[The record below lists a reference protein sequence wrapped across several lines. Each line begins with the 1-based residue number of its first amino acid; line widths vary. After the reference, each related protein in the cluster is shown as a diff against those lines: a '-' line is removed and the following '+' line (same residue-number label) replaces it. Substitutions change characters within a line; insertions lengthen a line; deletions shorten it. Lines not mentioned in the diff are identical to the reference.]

1 MPTSSG
7 LYDTSTITYDQS
19 SLSYDGFP
27 APLSGM
33 PAVGVFVAWTGTP
46 YEVNPT
52 GGWTEISQYVR
63 QITIRRGRQDDLQQF
78 PPGTASLVLDNRD
91 RLFDPFNTAGANYAN
106 LKPRKQIKIVAN
118 WNGTEYPLYRGYVAG
133 WPVEYADGGTDSTV
147 TIDCFDLLGL
157 LATETAPSDW
167 ANYYTK
173 SLDVR
178 RYWQLNDSA
187 SATTARDQPRTGLS
201 PLNVP
206 FSRTGIYPAFDK
218 SAMADG
224 LTGGSLFFTYAS
236 GATNQAPTY
245 TKTNATVTLWM
256 NFSTSTPGS
265 PAYCDTYVNNSYI
278 SIQGTVE
285 ATQSRVVVTAD
296 NGTTRAIVQ
305 YTFPTNPIPFFYAAL
320 ITINVGGT
328 PTVQLY
334 RNLQLLTAA
343 TSSTIGGTAYTSDGV
358 TFGTG
363 QFQEVA
369 TFDRLLTVDEI
380 TLLYNVQTARLNETS
395 TARVQRVLATTDVP
409 TAMVSLPSSPAA
421 TVSEF
426 TSGDGVMPQL
436 QLVANSENA
445 PLYVDDAGVLV
456 LKQRDYY
463 ATDTRSNT
471 SQVTFTD
478 TGTGVEYDAGVVR
491 LDFNADQVRNDVN
504 VTFTGGGVI
513 NERDDTS
520 IGAYG
525 AAEWSLP
532 TLIDTADNS
541 DTLAQRLVTIY
552 KNPKMTLEPFMSK
565 GQQDPTY
572 NWPRLLGLEL
582 LDRVTFKR
590 TPATGSAIVKDLLVQ
605 SIEHRIT
612 PGEWQTV
619 VNGSARYTNW
629 FILGVSLLGSDDLLL
644 N

>member
-1 MPTSSG
+1 MPTSTG
-7 LYDTSTITYDQS
+7 TYDAATITYDQS

-27 APLSGM
+27 VPLANM
-33 PAVGVFVAWTGTP
+33 PAVGVFIAWTDTP
-46 YEVNPT
+46 YTVSP
-52 GGWTEISQYVR
+52 GWTEISQYVR

-78 PPGTASLVLDNRD
+78 PPGAAQLVLDNRD

-133 WPVEYADGGTDSTV
+133 WPVEYTEGGLDSTV

-157 LATETAPSDW
+157 LATETAPIDW

-178 RYWQLNDSA
+178 RYWQMNDSA
-187 SATTARDQPRTGLS
+187 ASTVARDQPRAGLS
-201 PLNVP
+201 PLNIS
-206 FSRTGIYPAFDK
+206 FSRTGTYPAFDK
-218 SAMADG
+218 PAMAEG
-224 LTGGSLFFTYAS
+224 LTGSSIFFSYSQNVDTAYTA
-236 GATNQAPTY
+236 
-245 TKTNATVTLWM
+245 TKTNATMTAWM
-256 NFSTSTPGS
+256 DFSTTTTATP
-265 PAYCDTYVNNSYI
+265 AIVETYINTSYI
-278 SIQGTVE
+278 SLQGTVE
-285 ATQSRVVVTAD
+285 ATQSRIVVYAD
-296 NGTTRAIVQ
+296 NGTTRSIYQ
-305 YTFPTNPIPFFYAAL
+305 YTFPTNNNPFFYSVL
-320 ITINVGGT
+320 VTINAGGT

-334 RNLQLLTAA
+334 RNLQLLTPAS
-343 TSSTIGGTAYTSDGV
+343 TSTIGGVVYTRDGIAV
-358 TFGTG
+358 QGG

-380 TLLYNVQTARLNETS
+380 TLLYNVHTARLNETS
-395 TARVQRVLATTDVP
+395 TARVQRVLATTNISSS
-409 TAMVSLPSSPAA
+409 AVSLPSSPAA

-426 TSGDGVMPQL
+426 VSGNGVVPQL
-436 QLVANSENA
+436 QLVADSENG
-445 PLYVDDAGVLV
+445 PLFVDDAGTLV

-463 ATDTRSNT
+463 ASDTRSNT
-471 SQVTFTD
+471 SQATFTD
-478 TGTGVEYDAGVVR
+478 TGAGVEYDAGSIR

-504 VTFTGGGVI
+504 VTFTGGGVV
-513 NERDDTS
+513 NERDATS
-520 IGAYG
+520 VSTYG
-525 AAEWSLP
+525 AAEWSLS
-532 TLIDTADNS
+532 TLIDTPANA
-541 DTLAQRLVTIY
+541 DTLAARLLTIY
-552 KNPKMTLEPFMSK
+552 KNPKMTVEPFMSK
-565 GQQDPTY
+565 GQADPSY

-605 SIEHRIT
+605 LIEHRVT

-629 FILGVSLLGSDDLLL
+629 FIVGVSLIGGDDLLL